1 MSTVFQ
7 PSWADLAPDAVILST
22 EDGTVLQW
30 AGGAETLY
38 GYTHA
43 AALGATIDELIVVP
57 EDQAEQTQRLETV
70 LAHGTLTF
78 ETIRRC
84 RDGTLIYVDVSARCI
99 ATGNDERGISLLWI
113 EKDVTAL
120 RVRRD
125 GRLLSARY
133 HDLLES
139 TPDGIV
145 LADRTGH
152 VVIAN
157 SHAEHLFGYAPGELD
172 GQPVEMLLPERLRS
186 MHVSHRA
193 HYRAQPHP
201 RPMGAGIELAA
212 RRRDGS
218 EFPVEISLSPL
229 ATEVG
234 PMTMSAIR
242 DVTERK
248 RFEKALQEKNH
259 ELAAANQAK
268 TQFLASMSHELR
280 TPLNAIIGF
289 TGALLMKLS
298 GPLTSVQEE
307 QLKLVQSSGKHLLA
321 LIGDLLDLARIEA
334 GRIDLTPEPIDA
346 ITIINEVVAS
356 LRPQA
361 AHKGLALNV
370 AHEAPAL
377 ALHADRRALTQILI
391 NLIGNAIKFTER
403 GHVHVHSE
411 RAFGSDGRAL
421 VRIAIEDTG
430 LGIRPEEQAQL
441 FEAFARG
448 LVAKRAGIEGTGLGL
463 HLSRKLT
470 LLLGGNLSLRSE
482 FGSGSTFTLELPADP
497 AAG

>member
-1 MSTVFQ
+1 
-7 PSWADLAPDAVILST
+7 
-22 EDGTVLQW
+22 
-30 AGGAETLY
+30 
-38 GYTHA
+38 
-43 AALGATIDELIVVP
+43 
-57 EDQAEQTQRLETV
+57 
-70 LAHGTLTF
+70 
-78 ETIRRC
+78 
-84 RDGTLIYVDVSARCI
+84 
-99 ATGNDERGISLLWI
+99 
-113 EKDVTAL
+113 
-120 RVRRD
+120 
-125 GRLLSARY
+125 
-133 HDLLES
+133 
-139 TPDGIV
+139 
-145 LADRTGH
+145 

-186 MHVSHRA
+186 MHVTHRA
-193 HYRAQPHP
+193 HYRAQPHA
-201 RPMGAGIELAA
+201 RPMGAGLELAA

-334 GRIDLTPEPIDA
+334 GRIDLTPEPLDAVA
-346 ITIINEVVAS
+346 ITNEVVAS

-361 AHKGLALNV
+361 VHKGLALNV
-370 AHEAPAL
+370 AHEAPVL

-411 RAFGSDGRAL
+411 RAFDSDGRAL

-482 FGSGSTFTLELPADP
+482 FGSGSTFTLELPAGP